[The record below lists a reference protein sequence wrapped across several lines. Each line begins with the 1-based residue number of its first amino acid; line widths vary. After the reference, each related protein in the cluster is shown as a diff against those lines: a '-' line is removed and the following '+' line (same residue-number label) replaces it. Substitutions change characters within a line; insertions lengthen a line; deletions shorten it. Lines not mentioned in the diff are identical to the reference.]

1 MEPWLVVMLVWLVD
15 WTGPLWEFLSPMK
28 VDGLMRLDCAFVFI
42 AAGWKLFVTSLG
54 ALPGVVSA
62 PGLGLSRV
70 VTTFPGGMFGFVF
83 PGGTPSGVSYD

>member
-54 ALPGVVSA
+54 ALPGVDCA

-70 VTTFPGGMFGFVF
+70 ATFPGGMFGFVF
-83 PGGTPSGVSYD
+83 PA